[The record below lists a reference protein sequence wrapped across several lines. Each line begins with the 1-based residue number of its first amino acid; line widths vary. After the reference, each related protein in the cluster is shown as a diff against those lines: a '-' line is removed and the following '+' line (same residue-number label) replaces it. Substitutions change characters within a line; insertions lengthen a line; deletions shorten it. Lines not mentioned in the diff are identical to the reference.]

1 MYQIQRNISINRT
14 ADKVWQLLSKPGH
27 LELFHPFCKK
37 NEPIV
42 WKEDLPKKDILI
54 YYNGLEFEGEFL
66 SWIPKKEFELKIGKK
81 DAKKSIVKW
90 ILNSNNKTTHLS
102 IVVTPYTSSKIPRV
116 LYPIMFYFIIKPKL
130 KDYLDNVLMGCKYH
144 LEENANIKFNQ
155 FGYNSWFTV
164 K

>member
-42 WKEDLPKKDILI
+42 W
-54 YYNGLEFEGEFL
+54 
-66 SWIPKKEFELKIGKK
+66 KEFELKIGKK